1 MSFFIIDYIYDPAK
15 DADAVRPVHRA
26 YLRELYAAGSLKAS
40 GPLLG
45 TDPVRALLIVET
57 PDEAAA
63 AALSDADPMVV
74 EGVVMKRSITEWNPV
89 TGVFAQA

>member
-1 MSFFIIDYIYDPAK
+1 MSFFIINYTYDPAK
-15 DADAVRPVHRA
+15 DADAVRPAHRA
-26 YLRELYAAGSLKAS
+26 YLRELFAAGSLKAA

-63 AALSDADPMVV
+63 AALSDADPMLT
-74 EGVVMKRSITEWNPV
+74 EGIVLERSIIEWNPV

>member
-26 YLRELYAAGSLKAS
+26 YLRELYAAGSLKAA

-45 TDPVRALLIVET
+45 TDPVGRCSSSRRPT
-57 PDEAAA
+57 RP
-63 AALSDADPMVV
+63 P
-74 EGVVMKRSITEWNPV
+74 RRR
-89 TGVFAQA
+89 